1 MFILPCLIY
10 CATRQKS
17 NLAKENRDIAT
28 IMVASDMAVKLSAE
42 IRLSKRHDREM
53 NMYLEQF
60 LMQAFFKRRR
70 LSGQK
75 RRIREGAF
83 ES

>member
-1 MFILPCLIY
+1 M
-10 CATRQKS
+10 
-17 NLAKENRDIAT
+17 AKENRDIAT

-60 LMQAFFKRRR
+60 LMQTFFKQM
-70 LSGQK
+70 QK
-75 RRIREGAF
+75 AF
-83 ES
+83 RAKEQN